1 MDIIFSGN
9 YIRLNWTVMVEVVHY
24 LAADSINIHSKI
36 IIELSEKFGCVNVS
50 CYNQIVASIEEI
62 QNLC

>member
-1 MDIIFSGN
+1 
-9 YIRLNWTVMVEVVHY
+9 MVEVVHY